1 MSDTPVL
8 SVRDLRIGYDGKTVL
23 EKIDFDVARGEVFV
37 ILGGSGCGKSTLLR
51 TMIGLIKPLAG
62 SVKVDGEE
70 FLGVGGAARVAMLRK
85 FGVLYQS
92 SALFSSMTLVENVS
106 LPLEEFT
113 ELPKD
118 AIEIIAKTKLRLV
131 GLEGFEGHL
140 PSEISGGMK
149 KRAGVARALSLDPR
163 ILFLDEPSAGLDP
176 ITSAEL
182 DRLILDI
189 RDALGTTM
197 VLVTHELPSIYAV
210 ADRCIVLEKARHTIV
225 ARGRPAD
232 LRDTSDDPYVRAFFR
247 RTTLTE
253 A

>member
-1 MSDTPVL
+1 MSDAPVL
-8 SVRDLRIGYDGKTVL
+8 SVRGLRIGYEGKTVL
-23 EKIDFDVARGEVFV
+23 QDIDFDVARGEVFV

-51 TMIGLIKPLAG
+51 TMIGLITPLAG

-70 FLGVGGAARVAMLRK
+70 FLGAEGPARVAMLRK

-92 SALFSSMTLVENVS
+92 GALFSSMTLLENVS

-113 ELPKD
+113 SLPKD
-118 AIEIIAKTKLRLV
+118 AIEIIARTKLRLV
-131 GLEGFEGHL
+131 ALEGFEGHF

-149 KRAGVARALSLDPR
+149 KRAGVARALALDPR

-182 DRLILDI
+182 DRLILEL

-210 ADRCIVLEKARHTIV
+210 ADRSIVLEKARHTIV

-247 RTTLTE
+247 RTTMAE